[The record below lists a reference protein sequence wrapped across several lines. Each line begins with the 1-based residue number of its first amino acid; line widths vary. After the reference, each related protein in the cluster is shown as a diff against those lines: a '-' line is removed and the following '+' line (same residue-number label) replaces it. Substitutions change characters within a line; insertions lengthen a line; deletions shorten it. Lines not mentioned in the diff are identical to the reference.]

1 MLHDL
6 IVKNRS
12 YRRFAE
18 NQRLRREDL
27 LALLNNAR
35 LSPSAMNRQSLR
47 YRLVYTKEEC
57 DLVFPHTR
65 WGGYLKTWPGPAPGQ
80 RPAAYLIM
88 CLPRE
93 AGPMQFIDTGIAAQ
107 SILLAAAEQAWGG
120 CMLGSVNK
128 DEVRRTFRLPEELEI
143 ALVIALGVPAEQV
156 VLDPAR
162 ADGSIEYWRDGEDIH
177 HVPKLDLE
185 DLLIPEV

>member
-27 LALLNNAR
+27 LALLNHAR
-35 LSPSAMNRQSLR
+35 LTPSAMNRQSLR

-88 CLPRE
+88 CLPHD
-93 AGPMQFIDTGIAAQ
+93 AGRMQFIDTGIAAQ
-107 SILLAAAEQAWGG
+107 SILLAAAERGWGG

-128 DEVRRTFRLPEELEI
+128 EEVQRIFCLPRELEI
-143 ALVIALGVPAEQV
+143 VLVIALGLPAEKV
-156 VLDPAR
+156 VLDALP
-162 ADGSIEYWRDGEDIH
+162 DNGSLEYWRDGEDCH
-177 HVPKLDLE
+177 HVPKLDLK